1 MTKVTM
7 QDIANHLGISKNSVS
22 QALRDK
28 KGVSDATKK
37 EVLAAA
43 TALGY
48 HYAER
53 AATQLHFI
61 LFATEFALSQ
71 TSFFGEIVKS
81 IQHKCS
87 NINAE
92 LTIQEIRQEHIDNL
106 TVPVDLLLYD
116 GIIVLSH
123 SDNRYIKILID
134 SQIPTIIVD
143 HHDPLLA
150 ADAILTKN
158 TDGVFSAVSLLH
170 HHHYQT
176 IGFIGDISFSPSYLE
191 RYRGFKRALEHFDL
205 PFSSE
210 FIITE
215 IEESQGALFTKLNQ
229 LKTQPDAWFCA
240 NSGLAFMLNSYLQS
254 KGLVI
259 PKDIAIIC
267 FDNTEFTRMSQ
278 PKITNVATDLTFMG
292 ELAVETLQER
302 MNNRSVPYV
311 HKQIVPSMNIYE
323 SI

>member
-1 MTKVTM
+1 MAKVTM
-7 QDIANHLGISKNSVS
+7 QDIADHLGISKNSVS

-37 EVLAAA
+37 DVMAAA
-43 TALGY
+43 TSLGY

-53 AATQLHFI
+53 ATKQHFI

-81 IQHKCS
+81 IQDKCS
-87 NINAE
+87 DLNGQ
-92 LTIQEIRQEHIDNL
+92 LTIQEIRQEHIDTL
-106 TVPVDLLLYD
+106 TIPVDLTLYD

-123 SDNRYIKILID
+123 SDNRYIKQLID
-134 SQIPTIIVD
+134 SQLPTVIVD

-158 TDGVFSAVSLLH
+158 TDGVFSAVALLH
-170 HHHYQT
+170 EHQYQT
-176 IGFIGDISFSPSYLE
+176 IGFIGDITFSPSYLE
-191 RYRGFKRALEHFDL
+191 RYRGFKRALEHFSL
-205 PFSSE
+205 PFASE

-254 KGLVI
+254 KGLII

-292 ELAVETLQER
+292 ELAVDTLLDR
-302 MNNRSVPYV
+302 TAHPSAPFV
-311 HKQIVPSMNIYE
+311 HKQIVPSMTLYD